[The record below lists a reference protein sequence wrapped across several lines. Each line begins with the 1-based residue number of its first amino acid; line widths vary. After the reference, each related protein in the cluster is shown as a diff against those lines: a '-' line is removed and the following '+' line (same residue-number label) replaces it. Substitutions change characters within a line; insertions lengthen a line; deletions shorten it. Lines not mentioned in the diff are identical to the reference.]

1 MIKQLTK
8 QHRKK
13 LRKIHKSCKDKRHAD
28 RIKAVLLRDKGYSFG
43 EIANILLLDDST
55 IRNYTNDYE
64 TYGVEALL
72 HDNWKGGKGKLIKE
86 QEIEL
91 KDHIDENFYLTTKE
105 IIHYVINKYGVQYK
119 ERGMNNLL
127 HRIGFVYKKP
137 KQVPGKADQEKQKV
151 FIKEYRIL
159 KEAKEKEDKI
169 WFLDGVHP
177 RHNMIPS
184 HGWILKGKEKKL
196 KSNTGR
202 KGLNI
207 NGALNIE
214 DMMVTVRE
222 DHRINAESTINL
234 IKQIEK
240 KQPKGNIYLI
250 ADNARYNYAKLVRE
264 YIDKRK
270 RIEIIYL
277 PPYSPNLN
285 IIERLWKFYKKEI
298 LYGQYYVTFEEF
310 VQKTRD
316 FFATATTKYNKELN
330 TLLTYNFQNIF
341 A

>member
-1 MIKQLTK
+1 MAKQLTERYK
-8 QHRKK
+8 IK
-13 LRKIHKSCKDKRHAD
+13 LRNIHKSCKNKRHAD
-28 RIKAVLLRDKGYSFG
+28 RIKAVLLCDKGYSFK
-43 EIANILLLDDST
+43 EIASILLLDDST
-55 IRNYTNDYE
+55 VRNYINDYK
-64 TYGVEALL
+64 TCGVDVLL
-72 HDNWKGGKGKLIKE
+72 YDNWKGGTGKLTKV
-86 QEIEL
+86 QENEL
-91 KDHIDENFYLTTKE
+91 KDHIDENFYLCSKE
-105 IIHYVINKYGVQYK
+105 VIHYVMKKYRVKYK

-137 KQVPGKADQEKQKV
+137 KQVPGKADQEKQEI
-151 FIKEYRIL
+151 FIKEYRAL
-159 KEAKEKEDKI
+159 QEKKGKEDKI

-184 HGWILKGKEKKL
+184 YGWILKGKEKKL

-214 DMMVTVRE
+214 DMKITVRE
-222 DHRINAESTINL
+222 DDRINAESTINL

-240 KQPKGNIYLI
+240 KQPKGNIHLI
-250 ADNARYNYAKLVRE
+250 ADNARYNYSKLVKK
-264 YIDKRK
+264 YIATKE

-316 FFATATTKYNKELN
+316 FFKTATTKYKKELN
-330 TLLTYNFQNIF
+330 TLLTDNFQNIF